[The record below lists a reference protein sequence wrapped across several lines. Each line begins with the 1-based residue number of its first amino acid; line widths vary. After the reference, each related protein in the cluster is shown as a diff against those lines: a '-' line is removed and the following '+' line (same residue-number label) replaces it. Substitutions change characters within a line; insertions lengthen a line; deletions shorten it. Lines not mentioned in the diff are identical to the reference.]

1 MSCSILGVLYHLN
14 CSRTPPNVCGALC
27 VNQVLI
33 SNPLCCKAKTP
44 CSRLCLVEAD
54 MVFQEGLYQ
63 WKHPGPWLLFHFR
76 SEYVSLT
83 DPGIVVGWG
92 MPLDMTGLNKGT
104 DQLGAFTSDPS
115 DSVTL
120 HAQSLLC
127 WS

>member
-1 MSCSILGVLYHLN
+1 MFGPTSNLYFMSCSMLGVLYHLN

-27 VNQVLI
+27 VNRVLI

-63 WKHPGPWLLFHFR
+63 WKHPGPRLLFHFR

-83 DPGIVVGWG
+83 DPGIVCGLG
-92 MPLDMTGLNKGT
+92 HATGHDRSRQRHRSAG
-104 DQLGAFTSDPS
+104 
-115 DSVTL
+115 
-120 HAQSLLC
+120 SLYI
-127 WS
+127 